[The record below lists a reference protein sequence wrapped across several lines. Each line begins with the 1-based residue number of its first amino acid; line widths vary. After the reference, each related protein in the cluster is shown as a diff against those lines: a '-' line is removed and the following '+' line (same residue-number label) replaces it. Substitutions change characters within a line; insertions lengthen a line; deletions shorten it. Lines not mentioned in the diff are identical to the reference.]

1 MDDPEKPVKRSLQFR
16 LSVWLSGTIIGI
28 AIIAGTF
35 SFFSALNEANEL
47 QDNILRQTAALFDR
61 YPDLTTSRKS
71 LPPDSDE
78 AREDHVFVQ
87 RLTAGPEPHGEQ
99 PRLPET
105 LPDGVQT
112 LTVDNDSYR
121 IYVTTLANGQ
131 RLAVGQ
137 RTTVRDE
144 IARDGAF
151 RTLLPFLV
159 LVPILVLL
167 TGNIIRKMFRPLT
180 TMAQR
185 LDRNQDQNL
194 RALNEP
200 DLPPEIEPFV
210 VAINRLLARVNQ
222 SVAAQRRFIADAAH
236 ELRTPLTALSLQAER
251 LSAIPLNTAAAQ
263 RLATLRGGIRRTRK
277 LLDQLL
283 TFTRLQE
290 TVVAQ
295 PQRTSLSAILQA
307 TIEDMLPLAE
317 SRQIDFGMV
326 SPADSGPF
334 WVAAG
339 NTDVQIL
346 LTNLVA
352 NALNYTPP
360 HGRVDVSA
368 RRQDNGIEL
377 VITDTGPGIDPTERQ
392 RVFDPF
398 YRILGQS
405 SNGSGL
411 GLAIVKS
418 IADRIDARLLL
429 ENARSDPPYGLRV
442 TVLLPAVRP
451 SSPDAIPNRS

>member
-1 MDDPEKPVKRSLQFR
+1 MDDSKKPVKRSLQFR

-61 YPDLTTSRKS
+61 YPDLISAEPARQ
-71 LPPDSDE
+71 PDTDE
-78 AREDHVFVQ
+78 ARENHVFVQ
-87 RLTAGPEPHGEQ
+87 GLTPGSGPHSEQ
-99 PRLPET
+99 LKLPQT

-112 LTVDNDSYR
+112 LSVNDRSYR
-121 IYVTTLANGQ
+121 IFVTTLASGE

-167 TGNIIRKMFRPLT
+167 TGDIIRKMFRPLT

-194 RALNEP
+194 KVLTEP

-210 VAINRLLARVNQ
+210 VAINRLLDRVAQ
-222 SVAAQRRFIADAAH
+222 SVATQRRFIADAAH

-251 LSAIPLNTAAAQ
+251 LSATPLGETAQA
-263 RLATLRGGIRRTRK
+263 RLTTLRGGILRTRK

-283 TFTRLQE
+283 TYTRLQE
-290 TVVAQ
+290 SRSEQ
-295 PQRTSLSAILQA
+295 PPRTSLGAALQ
-307 TIEDMLPLAE
+307 TLMEDMMPLAE
-317 SRQIDFGMV
+317 SRKIDLGMIP
-326 SPADSGPF
+326 STDAGSL

-339 NTDVQIL
+339 SADVQVL
-346 LTNLVA
+346 LTNLVG
-352 NALNYTPP
+352 NALNYTPEQ
-360 HGRVDVSA
+360 GRVDVSA
-368 RRQDNGIEL
+368 RRQGNGVEL
-377 VITDTGPGIDPTERQ
+377 VISDSGPGIDPAERA

-405 SNGSGL
+405 ASGSGL

-418 IADRIDARLLL
+418 IADRLDARITLASAHP
-429 ENARSDPPYGLRV
+429 EPPVGLQV
-442 TVLLPAVRP
+442 TVLLPASDGDSREVSP
-451 SSPDAIPNRS
+451 SRS